1 VSPWAAAAAVPL
13 AACVLAVLV
22 ARRRFVVI
30 TVAGPSMEPTLRPGE
45 RVLVRRCGPG
55 PLRAGAIVVFREP
68 GSGDRPDATDSGVAG
83 QRWVIKRIA
92 ALPGEEVPEAVRP
105 AVAGAGVVPPGM
117 LVVLGDG
124 TRSGDSRQWGFIP
137 AGQALGLVVRTLT
150 SPGDRGH
157 GVGEGEPGDG
167 RPVGQRQRGDPDV
180 TFGSTMGA
188 LAGPADDG

>member
-22 ARRRFVVI
+22 TRRRFVVV

-45 RVLVRRCGPG
+45 RVLVRRCGPA

-68 GSGDRPDATDSGVAG
+68 GSGDRPHTRVSGVTG

-92 ALPGEEVPEAVRP
+92 ALPGGTVPDAVRP
-105 AVAGAGVVPPGM
+105 AVAGARVVPPGM

-124 TRSGDSRQWGFIP
+124 IRSGDSRQWGFIP
-137 AGQALGLVVRTLT
+137 ADQTLGLVVRTLT
-150 SPGDRGH
+150 RRPGAAA
-157 GVGEGEPGDG
+157 PGG
-167 RPVGQRQRGDPDV
+167 SGQSV
-180 TFGSTMGA
+180 V
-188 LAGPADDG
+188 